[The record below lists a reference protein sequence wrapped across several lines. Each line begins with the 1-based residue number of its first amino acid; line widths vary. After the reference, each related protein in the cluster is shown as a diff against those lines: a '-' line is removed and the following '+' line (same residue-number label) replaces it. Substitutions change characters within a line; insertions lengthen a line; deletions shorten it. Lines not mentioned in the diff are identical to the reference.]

1 MRWWRLS
8 SPDYNLGQWQNQPY
22 NWGARSSL
30 FKPDDK
36 AACQLQY
43 TNYTDKNKIDNEW
56 RTDKRGTNS
65 PTHGTFIC
73 PTCDTRDLVLPWQN
87 ILRIDHYPLSRESAT
102 ELAPNT
108 YILPFQSLSG
118 FQKRRFE
125 PMTRSWKIPKYMI
138 KPLAHAGT
146 QVWYWY
152 PN

>member
-22 NWGARSSL
+22 NWGARCSL
-30 FKPDDK
+30 FKPDNK

-87 ILRIDHYPLSRESAT
+87 ILRIDHYPLAWESAT

-108 YILPFQSLSG
+108 YILPFQKSL
-118 FQKRRFE
+118 R
-125 PMTRSWKIPKYMI
+125 IPK
-138 KPLAHAGT
+138 A
-146 QVWYWY
+146 QVWTNDPIMKDTKIYDQTLSPCWDTSLILVS
-152 PN
+152 